1 MLGVEAL
8 LLLLPAF
15 VSLLYRET
23 DGIYFLIPA
32 AILAVVYLFTGV
44 RKPKNP
50 EIYGKEGMVIVAS
63 AWILWSMFG
72 ALPFTLSGSIPN
84 YIDALFE
91 TISGFTTTGST
102 VLTDVEELPQIG
114 RASCRERV

>member
-1 MLGVEAL
+1 
-8 LLLLPAF
+8 
-15 VSLLYRET
+15 
-23 DGIYFLIPA
+23 
-32 AILAVVYLFTGV
+32 
-44 RKPKNP
+44 
-50 EIYGKEGMVIVAS
+50 MVIVAS

-102 VLTDVEELPQIG
+102 VLTDVEALPQG
-114 RASCRERV
+114 MLFWRSFTHWSEEWACWYLLWC